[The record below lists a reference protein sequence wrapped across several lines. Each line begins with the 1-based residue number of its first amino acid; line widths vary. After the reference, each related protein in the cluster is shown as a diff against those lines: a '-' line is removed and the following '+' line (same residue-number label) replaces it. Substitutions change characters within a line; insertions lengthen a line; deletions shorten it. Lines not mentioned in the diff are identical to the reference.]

1 MGRCVFCTVFCTV
14 WQGRKGY
21 ALSFAQSS
29 DPASEPPE
37 FEAASIH
44 RVDPK
49 EASGPS
55 GYTTTPGLMRRT
67 NVTLKRCIVGACSV
81 LPNQVRGGPDVDRF
95 QITGRSSQPLGD
107 NGLMA
112 MLRLRL

>member
-1 MGRCVFCTVFCTV
+1 
-14 WQGRKGY
+14 
-21 ALSFAQSS
+21 
-29 DPASEPPE
+29 
-37 FEAASIH
+37 
-44 RVDPK
+44 
-49 EASGPS
+49 
-55 GYTTTPGLMRRT
+55 MRRT

-112 MLRLRL
+112 MLRLRS